1 MSTAGFHLTH
11 LGPGN
16 ALLEPT
22 HGMDVGHPEELL
34 EEIVRRLQERRA
46 TLLYYDLSE
55 MPLIDTVYYGW
66 LNRLALACKSINV
79 RMVCISMQPTAA
91 FALAGLTDTPPR
103 FESALDLAGR

>member
-1 MSTAGFHLTH
+1 MSAAGFHLTH

-22 HGMDVGHPEELL
+22 HGLDIGHPEELL
-34 EEIVRRLQERRA
+34 EEIVGRLQQRRA

-55 MPLIDTVYYGW
+55 LPLIDAVYYAW
-66 LNRLALACKSINV
+66 LNRLASACKSINV

-91 FALAGLTDTPPR
+91 FALASLTHVPPR
-103 FESALDLAGR
+103 FETALDLAGR

>member
-1 MSTAGFHLTH
+1 MSATGFHLTH

-16 ALLEPT
+16 ALLEPS
-22 HGMDVGHPEELL
+22 HGMDIGHPEELL
-34 EEIVRRLQERRA
+34 EEIVRRLQQRRTA
-46 TLLYYDLSE
+46 LLYYDLSE
-55 MPLIDTVYYGW
+55 MPLIDAVYYGW

-91 FALAGLTDTPPR
+91 FALAGLTDTPPQ